1 MEGPKC
7 LPCTVRQNSLL
18 MKLDIKD
25 AYLTGSMNPRSY
37 QFIQFQWNTKPHQY
51 LVMPFGL
58 SIALDLYQNL
68 KHPIK
73 LLESTRIV
81 HDNILRRYT
90 TCNTRL
96 RYESSLVHIQCYYIN
111 LNSLKVRHKFLGQIY
126 LNNLSQ
132 MVLFGYPFEFNHHVN
147 NRANATSILTMPHDN
162 KENYS

>member
-58 SIALDLYQNL
+58 SIAPSIFTRIM

-73 LLESTRIV
+73 LLRAQGVSMI
-81 HDNILRRYT
+81 
-90 TCNTRL
+90 
-96 RYESSLVHIQCYYIN
+96 
-111 LNSLKVRHKFLGQIY
+111 IY
-126 LNNLSQ
+126 LDDILLAIPDYGTIKLHTQWTISLLTALRFVINW
-132 MVLFGYPFEFNHHVN
+132 EK
-147 NRANATSILTMPHDN
+147 SILKQPH
-162 KENYS
+162 K